1 VSRKSAPFTAPG
13 GAAPPDGAAGRRR
26 SPEVIDAR
34 VDEWVSDRNT
44 CAKESHSRPGPSLVL
59 DLAAERSLTEIF
71 ALSMLT
77 PITLGW
83 FWLMCAMSGR
93 ARF

>member
-1 VSRKSAPFTAPG
+1 MSRKSTPFTVPG
-13 GAAPPDGAAGRRR
+13 GAAPPDGASGRRR
-26 SPEVIDAR
+26 SPEVINAR

-44 CAKESHSRPGPSLVL
+44 RSNSRPGPSLVF

-71 ALSMLT
+71 TLSMLM

-83 FWLMCAMSGR
+83 FWLMYAMSGR